1 MTLFYLAT
9 AACLLTLAV
18 LVTGIGGF
26 GTGMMSPR
34 RQNQMM
40 QLRIAAQLVAI
51 VLLVILAMSAV

>member
-1 MTLFYLAT
+1 MTLSILA
-9 AACLLTLAV
+9 ALACLLTLAV

-26 GTGMMSPR
+26 GTGMMSSR

>member
-1 MTLFYLAT
+1 MILFYLA
-9 AACLLTLAV
+9 AGACLLTLAV

-40 QLRIAAQLVAI
+40 QLRIAAQLAAI
-51 VLLVILAMSAV
+51 VLLIILAMAAY